1 MFWTRKEHVMST
13 DHDDGPRVRG
23 NARAKWVLAT
33 FLAIAAY
40 FLIAEDRAHLSGLLS
55 YLPFL
60 LLLLCPLMHV
70 FMHGRHGGH
79 RSHDHDSGS
88 AAAHKQ

>member
-1 MFWTRKEHVMST
+1 MST
-13 DHDDGPRVRG
+13 DHDDGSRVRG
-23 NARAKWVLAT
+23 DTRAKWLLAA

-40 FLIAEDRAHLSGLLS
+40 FLIAEHRAHLSGLLN
-55 YLPFL
+55 YLPYL

-70 FMHGRHGGH
+70 LMHGRHGGH